1 MDGVPTLTGN
11 LPTATDGVAAPPT
24 IAQVPSVPSQVAV
37 PGGEAMS
44 PASSPGA
51 IQPPQSV
58 EEAERLLDQ
67 MLGRAPAAA
76 AQTPPMAYAPP
87 APQVAP
93 TPPQASPVEQELAV
107 LKAQLQAQQQYMQE
121 FLARQTQAP
130 QQQVDPYAQM
140 EAELR
145 AARLN
150 PADPVHQ
157 ALYAQHVQMQRM
169 QEAMQQQA
177 QQYAALQQ
185 QARQY
190 TLQSS
195 LEPQVMQ
202 PFAAVGVS
210 SLPDTMKQAIVR
222 DAVAYAQQGASPQ
235 QAAALAAKPYLDFYQ
250 ATRPAPAPQASV
262 TPIRP
267 PQAGQAPN
275 PIAAVAVPGHTA
287 GKATR
292 PFTIED
298 AENILKRAF

>member
-11 LPTATDGVAAPPT
+11 LPTAMDGVAAPPT

-107 LKAQLQAQQQYMQE
+107 VKAQLQAQQQYIQE
-121 FLARQTQAP
+121 FLARQAQPQA
-130 QQQVDPYAQM
+130 QQVDPRAQM

-145 AARLN
+145 AVGMN
-150 PADPVHQ
+150 PAEPLHQ
-157 ALYAQHVQMQRM
+157 AVYAQHVENRSLRQELAELRQMFSGV
-169 QEAMQQQA
+169 
-177 QQYAALQQ
+177 QQ